1 MRAVDLWN
9 RIIAGDEDAVEL
21 LCERYQARFEF
32 ICHRRGIPRNDC
44 PDVAQEAVAAAAV
57 QMREGKFRQE
67 SSLETWLRR
76 ILQFKIADYWRRK
89 GREVASVSIEA
100 CKLAEGSR
108 GADMLLDAPDPEL
121 PIAVEEALATL
132 PDEHRLL
139 LLLNALEGYTT
150 KEIAGLVGRSEG
162 RVGAL
167 LAEAKD
173 MFRLAIRGSKRTE
186 ETRGRRRLSYRGKE

>member
-1 MRAVDLWN
+1 MVEWFSCGLPRSRMRAVDLWD
-9 RIIAGDEDAVEL
+9 RIVAGDDDAVEL

-32 ICHRRGIPRNDC
+32 ICHRRGVPRNDC
-44 PDVAQEAVAAAAV
+44 PDVALEALAAAAF
-57 QMREGKFRQE
+57 QIRDGRFRQE

-89 GREVASVSIEA
+89 GREVASVAIES
-100 CKLAEGSR
+100 CDPGGK
-108 GADMLLDAPDPEL
+108 GADVLVDARDPEL
-121 PIAVEEALATL
+121 PIAVEEALAAL

-139 LLLNALEGYTT
+139 LLLNAMEGYTT

-162 RVGAL
+162 RGGAL

-173 MFRLAIRGSKRTE
+173 RFRLE
-186 ETRGRRRLSYRGKE
+186 VGRVGAVR